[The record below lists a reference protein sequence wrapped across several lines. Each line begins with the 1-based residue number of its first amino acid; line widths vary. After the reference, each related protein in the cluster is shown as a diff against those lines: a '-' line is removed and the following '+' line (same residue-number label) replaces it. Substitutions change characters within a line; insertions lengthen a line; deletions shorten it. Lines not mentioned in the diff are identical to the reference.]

1 MIQPRRYSRTVLAA
15 AGLFWLA
22 MAGAAT
28 ADDQGT
34 GNDNA
39 PPPPTTAQDPPSISI
54 DMELCVGE
62 PASCYDLPAANRIPA
77 GSATLTVEC
86 VNGGDD
92 DDCADTPF
100 DKASVNGTEKDLVNA
115 AASFDLDPLT
125 ANETRAM
132 QVKIRSS
139 THENQYSAGINFNIV
154 VQR

>member
-1 MIQPRRYSRTVLAA
+1 MIDARRYSWAVMAV

-39 PPPPTTAQDPPSISI
+39 DPPPTTTQDPPNVSI

-62 PASCYDLPAANRIPA
+62 PASCHDLPAANRIPA

-86 VNGGDD
+86 VNNDDD

-100 DKASVNGTEKDLVNA
+100 DKASVNGTEKDLVND
-115 AASFDLDPLT
+115 AASFDLTALT
-125 ANETRAM
+125 AGETRAM
-132 QVKIRSS
+132 EVKIRSS
-139 THENQYSAGINFNIV
+139 THEYQYSAGIKFNIV